1 MSLPFTPEELESI
14 NHEADDE
21 ESPTE
26 LKVIEEENEVEANEV
41 EEPVEEEPA
50 EEQANDP
57 VEEPEIFEIPK
68 KPRKKRKPLTEE
80 TKKKLRESLAKARE
94 KSKQKR
100 AALKVLRQKEEAQEK
115 AIAKK
120 HIKARKQKKML
131 EEAHLEVNAE
141 QTIFKEEQDLWNEE
155 KITSL
160 MNKTLDTYFTKRAEQ
175 KKTREQFPMGP
186 QGQPTYMPQQPA
198 YQQTQPQRAIPKPA
212 PPRKPKNPYFE
223 MFGLTAEDEENNNK

>member
-26 LKVIEEENEVEANEV
+26 LKVIEEENEVEEPVEAVEEEPVEANEV
-41 EEPVEEEPA
+41 E
-50 EEQANDP
+50 ANE

-198 YQQTQPQRAIPKPA
+198 YQQTQPQRQIPKPA

>member
-1 MSLPFTPEELESI
+1 MSLPFTPEELESM
-14 NHEADDE
+14 NDDK
-21 ESPTE
+21 E
-26 LKVIEEENEVEANEV
+26 LKVIEDENEIEEETAPAEEPA
-41 EEPVEEEPA
+41 EEPVEELG
-50 EEQANDP
+50 EEP
-57 VEEPEIFEIPK
+57 VEPLNTETEIFEIPK
-68 KPRKKRKPLTEE
+68 KPRKKRKPLTEIQ
-80 TKKKLRESLAKARE
+80 KDKLRASLAIARE

-141 QTIFKEEQDLWNEE
+141 QTIFKEEQDLWNED

-160 MNKTLDTYFTKRAEQ
+160 MNRTLDTYFTKRAEQ
-175 KKTREQFPMGP
+175 KKTREHFPMGP

-198 YQQTQPQRAIPKPA
+198 YHQTQPQRQIPKPA
-212 PPRKPKNPYFE
+212 PPRKPTNPYFE
-223 MFGLTAEDEENNNK
+223 MFGLTAEDEKNNNK